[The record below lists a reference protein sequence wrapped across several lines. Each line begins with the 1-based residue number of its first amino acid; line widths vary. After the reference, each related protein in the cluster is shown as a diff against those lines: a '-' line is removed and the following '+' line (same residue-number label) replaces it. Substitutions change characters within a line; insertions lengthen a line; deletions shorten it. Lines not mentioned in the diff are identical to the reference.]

1 MKSICKKAAVLGLTL
16 MMALGMAACGGSSSG
31 KAETQAPAT
40 QAPAAGGDET
50 YSVGVCQLVQHV
62 ALDAAT
68 KGFQDAIKE
77 ELGDAVTFDV
87 QNAQGDSNTC
97 STIINGLV
105 ADDVDLILANATPAL
120 QAAQAGTDS
129 IPILGT
135 SITDYAS
142 ALAIDDFSGT
152 VGGNISGTSDLAPLD
167 GQAAMFQELLP
178 DANKIGLIYC
188 SAEANSQYQVDTIK
202 GFLEGMGY
210 TCEYY
215 AFSDS
220 NDIATI
226 VTKAAQECDAL
237 YIPTD
242 NTAASNTEIIN
253 NICDPA
259 GIPIIA
265 GEEGICKGCGIA
277 TLSIDYYD
285 LGYATGKM
293 GVKILQGEDI
303 STMPIEYAPN
313 FTKEYVAERC
323 EKLGITV
330 PDDYEAIEAE

>member
-1 MKSICKKAAVLGLTL
+1 MKNIWKKTAVIGLSV
-16 MMALGMAACGGSSSG
+16 MMAAAMAACGGSSSG
-31 KAETQAPAT
+31 KPAQT
-40 QAPAAGGDET
+40 EAAAGGDASYT
-50 YSVGVCQLVQHV
+50 VGVCQLVQHV

-68 KGFQDAIKE
+68 QGFQDAITE
-77 ELGDAVTFDV
+77 EFGDSVTFDV

-105 ADDVDLILANATPAL
+105 SNNVDLILANATPAL

-129 IPILGT
+129 IPVLGT
-135 SITDYAS
+135 SITDYAT

-167 GQAAMFQELLP
+167 GQAEMFKELLP
-178 DANKIGLIYC
+178 DAKKIGMIYC

-202 GFLEGMGY
+202 GYLEGMGY

-220 NDIATI
+220 NDISTI
-226 VTKAAQECDAL
+226 VTKASQECDAL

-253 NICDPA
+253 NICEPA

-285 LGYATGKM
+285 LGYATGQM
-293 GVKILQGEDI
+293 GVKVLQGEDI
-303 STMPIEYAPN
+303 STMAIEYAPN
-313 FTKEYVAERC
+313 FTKEYMADRC
-323 EKLGITV
+323 EKLNITV
-330 PDDYEAIEAE
+330 PEDYVAIEADAE

>member
-1 MKSICKKAAVLGLTL
+1 MKNIWKKTAVIGLSV
-16 MMALGMAACGGSSSG
+16 MMAAAMAACGGSSSG
-31 KAETQAPAT
+31 KPAQT
-40 QAPAAGGDET
+40 EAAAGGDASYT
-50 YSVGVCQLVQHV
+50 VGVCQLVQHV

-68 KGFQDAIKE
+68 QGFQDAITE
-77 ELGDAVTFDV
+77 EFGDSVTFDV

-105 ADDVDLILANATPAL
+105 SNNVDLILANATPAL

-129 IPILGT
+129 IPVLGT
-135 SITDYAS
+135 SITDYAT

-167 GQAAMFQELLP
+167 GQAEMFKELLP
-178 DANKIGLIYC
+178 DAKKIGMIYC

-202 GFLEGMGY
+202 GYLEGMGY
-210 TCEYY
+210 TCDYY

-220 NDIATI
+220 NDISTI
-226 VTKAAQECDAL
+226 VTKASQECDAL

-253 NICDPA
+253 NICEPA

-285 LGYATGKM
+285 LGYATGQM
-293 GVKILQGEDI
+293 GVKVLQGEDI
-303 STMPIEYAPN
+303 STMAIEYAPN
-313 FTKEYVAERC
+313 FTKEYMADRC

-330 PDDYEAIEAE
+330 PEDYVAIEADAE

>member
-1 MKSICKKAAVLGLTL
+1 MKNIWKKTAVIGLSV
-16 MMALGMAACGGSSSG
+16 MMAAAMAACGGSSSG
-31 KAETQAPAT
+31 KPAQT
-40 QAPAAGGDET
+40 EAAAGGDASYT
-50 YSVGVCQLVQHV
+50 VGVCQLVQHV

-68 KGFQDAIKE
+68 QGFQDAITE
-77 ELGDAVTFDV
+77 EFGDSVTFDV

-105 ADDVDLILANATPAL
+105 SNNVDLILANATPAL

-129 IPILGT
+129 IPVLGT
-135 SITDYAS
+135 SITDYAT
-142 ALAIDDFSGT
+142 ALAIDDFNGT

-167 GQAAMFQELLP
+167 GQAEMFKELLP
-178 DANKIGLIYC
+178 DAKKIGMIYC

-202 GFLEGMGY
+202 GYLEGMGY
-210 TCEYY
+210 TCDYY

-220 NDIATI
+220 NDISTI
-226 VTKAAQECDAL
+226 VTKASQECDAL

-253 NICDPA
+253 NICEPA

-285 LGYATGKM
+285 LGYATGQM
-293 GVKILQGEDI
+293 GVKVLQGEDI
-303 STMPIEYAPN
+303 STMAIEYAPN
-313 FTKEYVAERC
+313 FTKEYMADRC

-330 PDDYEAIEAE
+330 PEDYVAIEADAE

>member
-1 MKSICKKAAVLGLTL
+1 MKNIWKKTAAIGLSV
-16 MMALGMAACGGSSSG
+16 MMAAAMAACGGSSSD
-31 KAETQAPAT
+31 KPAQT
-40 QAPAAGGDET
+40 ESAAAGGDASYT
-50 YSVGVCQLVQHV
+50 VGVCQLVQHV

-68 KGFQDAIKE
+68 QGFQDAITE
-77 ELGDAVTFDV
+77 AFGDSVTFDV

-105 ADDVDLILANATPAL
+105 SNNVDLILANATPAL

-129 IPILGT
+129 IPVLGT
-135 SITDYAS
+135 SITDYAT

-167 GQAAMFQELLP
+167 GQAEMFKELLP
-178 DANKIGLIYC
+178 DAKKIGMIYC

-202 GFLEGMGY
+202 GYLEGMGY
-210 TCEYY
+210 TCDYY

-220 NDIATI
+220 NDISTI
-226 VTKAAQECDAL
+226 VTKASQECDAL

-253 NICDPA
+253 NICEPA

-285 LGYATGKM
+285 LGYATGQM
-293 GVKILQGEDI
+293 GVKVLQGEDI
-303 STMPIEYAPN
+303 STMAIEYAPN
-313 FTKEYVAERC
+313 FTKEYMADRC

-330 PDDYEAIEAE
+330 PEDYVAIEADAE